1 MGNQRKNGKRGYRLH
16 DERIA
21 YSGGIGSMRTI
32 KYELDGRDKQV
43 VIDALK
49 ADNIALYGSLNLND
63 FLLDPSAPNFLDFWI
78 KTLNSGFSFSKL
90 KQAPADFGKELL
102 SKKFREINGEI
113 REKLDENEWREFVK
127 TGTPKVND
135 EQKLRS
141 QVLRLFREDFRKNVI
156 VGELAEKFAKS
167 KQNKW
172 AIFGLEPIDA
182 SKYPQIELVDGGT
195 GKISRKNAAF
205 YCDTDFREI
214 KSNDRTEILEGV
226 VKFYNKKFR
235 IRENKKNDKTSNRM
249 ALYSLNQGYMPRFLD
264 DFFLFCRGRKFDEFL
279 QNSKE
284 YFNFSDEQIREISR
298 RLNSLADYAE
308 KIPEKPRLIKNWG
321 LYNTEFGGTLES
333 WFSNNCRN
341 SDDAMDQ
348 LKNLDDLLKKIS
360 RKLDEAGESEI
371 REGILAETVELI
383 EGREG
388 KISRKFS
395 EELESYLATLRT
407 DLNYIAQQNVEVHK
421 KLKEIRGAKDENGE
435 SRPIAWQREL
445 GRHIQSSPLFFGENK
460 RALWEQ
466 LRTLKAQIREEIDA
480 LIADTDVNFAD
491 YEIQPR
497 QVESLA
503 FLYERLFSDKNSSR
517 EIREILTQ
525 IDTELGGKFVKFRPR
540 WTTFMPDKNNYTR
553 QKREVL
559 EFAPVE
565 ISRILAIANLP
576 ELFAKISQNLN
587 NEPKNFANFRDAIQL
602 SKTLSAMIVRDQ
614 DKDIQRKVNFHHSQL
629 SGFANLLSKRE
640 IIERYAVQAMNGVQN
655 LLGIDVDSRKY
666 FYKFNEGKFSNIEK
680 FRAVFAKQG
689 NNFRATEAEK
699 FAENAEEKPA
709 LAVRSSRYQTQFLNW
724 FFKSLTGDFKKRKSS
739 LTAGGSFTIVEIPQK
754 IDWSGEEPRIEKNG
768 EDRIFV
774 SQPFTID
781 PPENREFSAEKIA
794 NRYLGVDVGEFALD
808 WCLIEMDGN
817 FAKIL
822 EQGSIADGQ
831 QRSVKKDVKDLRNN
845 QVRATFSAP
854 NTKIA
859 RVRESLIGSFRNQLE
874 SLAIAKNARLTFEYE
889 ISHFQTGGRQIS
901 VVYNSVKKAEV
912 LRKDNYVDIKQAW
925 GGIKRGPSTK
935 PMLVRE
941 FPQYAFEVVAGGT
954 SSFCTNCKRDAY
966 DWLKE
971 NDIKGLM
978 GTEVRPDLGR
988 AKWRDFAKEKISEY
1002 AEDHANFDVN
1012 KALEM
1017 VEIHENADAKIR
1029 EKTSTVDLFI
1039 CPFCGHITHADKQ
1052 AAFNIA
1058 VRGALKDRELEK
1070 YPDRKMPDKLAGDQK
1085 LSRDNMTKWQAN
1097 LEFAPVEL

>member
-43 VIDALK
+43 VIDALVE
-49 ADNIALYGSLNLND
+49 DSRRFYGALNFSD
-63 FLLDPSAPNFLDFWI
+63 FLANPDTPSLLGFWV
-78 KTLNSGFSFSKL
+78 KALSLGFVFANQNSIEREFKKYLGILTREEQVFAKIS
-90 KQAPADFGKELL
+90 D
-102 SKKFREINGEI
+102 KFREN
-113 REKLDENEWREFVK
+113 
-127 TGTPKVND
+127 
-135 EQKLRS
+135 
-141 QVLRLFREDFRKNVI
+141 
-156 VGELAEKFAKS
+156 LAEKAWIDFVFTPQRGVEKKTAEQLKQMIMRLAKKDGDAEIFRGISEEYAENVRTGWTEKEKAELFGVREIPAAVKQNLALSFAVDPNFAKIDETDRT
-167 KQNKW
+167 KFFDEIIAFYEGKVGENLAK
-172 AIFGLEPIDA
+172 IFLGVGNNGGYFNGLFGGLFGLLRENRTEEIARQIDEV
-182 SKYPQIELVDGGT
+182 YGF
-195 GKISRKNAAF
+195 NN
-205 YCDTDFREI
+205 FREVY
-214 KSNDRTEILEGV
+214 DRLEILREYTDKLGEP
-226 VKFYNKKFR
+226 KFVAKWSDYRSDFNGT
-235 IRENKKNDKTSNRM
+235 IESWYSNR
-249 ALYSLNQGYMPRFLD
+249 AGKGDIAHEQLASLD
-264 DFFLFCRGRKFDEFL
+264 K
-279 QNSKE
+279 
-284 YFNFSDEQIREISR
+284 
-298 RLNSLADYAE
+298 
-308 KIPEKPRLIKNWG
+308 
-321 LYNTEFGGTLES
+321 
-333 WFSNNCRN
+333 
-341 SDDAMDQ
+341 
-348 LKNLDDLLKKIS
+348 LLGEIS

-407 DLNYIAQQNVEVHK
+407 DLNYIAQQNVEVHE

-466 LRTLKAQIREEIDA
+466 LRTLKVQIREEIDA

-540 WTTFMPDKNNYTR
+540 WTTFMPDKNNYAR

-640 IIERYAVQAMNGVQN
+640 IIERYAVQAVNGGQN
-655 LLGIDVDSRKY
+655 LLGIDVNSRKY
-666 FYKFNEGKFSNIEK
+666 FYKFNEGKFLNIEK

-689 NNFRATEAEK
+689 NNFRATETENFVK
-699 FAENAEEKPA
+699 NAEEKPA
-709 LAVRSSRYQTQFLNW
+709 LAVRSSRYQTQFLDW

-901 VVYNSVKKAEV
+901 VVYDSVKKAEV
-912 LRKDNYVDIKQAW
+912 LRPGNDVDIKQAW
-925 GGIKRGPSTK
+925 GGIKRGLSTK

-978 GTEVRPDLGR
+978 GTEVRPDLGQ

-1058 VRGALKDRELEK
+1058 VRGALKDR
-1070 YPDRKMPDKLAGDQK
+1070 LAGTFKDGK
-1085 LSRDNMTKWQAN
+1085 IPMGTATREFYTDGEKN
-1097 LEFAPVEL
+1097 LKFAPVEL

>member
-43 VIDALK
+43 VIDALVE
-49 ADNIALYGSLNLND
+49 DSRRFYGALNFSD
-63 FLLDPSAPNFLDFWI
+63 FLANPDTPSLLGFWV
-78 KTLNSGFSFSKL
+78 KALSLGFVFANQNSIEREFKKYLGILTREEQVFAKIS
-90 KQAPADFGKELL
+90 D
-102 SKKFREINGEI
+102 KFREN
-113 REKLDENEWREFVK
+113 
-127 TGTPKVND
+127 
-135 EQKLRS
+135 
-141 QVLRLFREDFRKNVI
+141 
-156 VGELAEKFAKS
+156 LAEKAWIDFVFTPQRGVEKKTAEQLKQMIMRLAKKDGDAEIFRGISEEYAENVRTGWTEKEKAELFGVREIPAAVKQNLALSFAVDPNFAKIDETDRT
-167 KQNKW
+167 KFFDEIIAFYEGKVGENLAK
-172 AIFGLEPIDA
+172 IFLGVGNNGGYFNGLFGGLFGLLRENRTEEIARQIDEV
-182 SKYPQIELVDGGT
+182 YGFD
-195 GKISRKNAAF
+195 N
-205 YCDTDFREI
+205 FREVY
-214 KSNDRTEILEGV
+214 DRLEILREYTDKLGEP
-226 VKFYNKKFR
+226 KFVAKWSDYRSDFNGT
-235 IRENKKNDKTSNRM
+235 IESWYSNR
-249 ALYSLNQGYMPRFLD
+249 AGKGDIAHEQLASLD
-264 DFFLFCRGRKFDEFL
+264 K
-279 QNSKE
+279 
-284 YFNFSDEQIREISR
+284 
-298 RLNSLADYAE
+298 
-308 KIPEKPRLIKNWG
+308 
-321 LYNTEFGGTLES
+321 
-333 WFSNNCRN
+333 
-341 SDDAMDQ
+341 
-348 LKNLDDLLKKIS
+348 LLGEIS

-407 DLNYIAQQNVEVHK
+407 DLNYIAQQNVEVHE

-540 WTTFMPDKNNYTR
+540 WTTFMPDKNNYAR

-640 IIERYAVQAMNGVQN
+640 IIERYAVQAVNGGQN

-666 FYKFNEGKFSNIEK
+666 FYKFNEGKFLNIEK

-689 NNFRATEAEK
+689 NNFRATETENFVK
-699 FAENAEEKPA
+699 NAEEKPA
-709 LAVRSSRYQTQFLNW
+709 LAVRSSRYQTQFLDW

-901 VVYNSVKKAEV
+901 VVYDSVKKAEV
-912 LRKDNYVDIKQAW
+912 LRPGNDVDIKQAW
-925 GGIKRGPSTK
+925 GGIKRGLSTK

-978 GTEVRPDLGR
+978 GTEVRPDLGQ

-1017 VEIHENADAKIR
+1017 VEIHENADVKIR

-1058 VRGALKDRELEK
+1058 VRGALKDR
-1070 YPDRKMPDKLAGDQK
+1070 LAGTFKDGK
-1085 LSRDNMTKWQAN
+1085 IPMGTATREFYTDGEKN
-1097 LEFAPVEL
+1097 LKFAPVEL

>member
-43 VIDALK
+43 VIDALVE
-49 ADNIALYGSLNLND
+49 DSRRFYGALNFSD
-63 FLLDPSAPNFLDFWI
+63 FLANPDTPSLLGFWV
-78 KTLNSGFSFSKL
+78 KALSLGFVFANQNSIEREFKKYLGILTREEQVFAKIS
-90 KQAPADFGKELL
+90 D
-102 SKKFREINGEI
+102 KFREN
-113 REKLDENEWREFVK
+113 
-127 TGTPKVND
+127 
-135 EQKLRS
+135 
-141 QVLRLFREDFRKNVI
+141 
-156 VGELAEKFAKS
+156 LAEKAWIDFVFTPQRGVEKKTAEQLKQMIMRLAKKDGDAEIFRGISEEYAKNVRTGWTEKEKAELFGVREIPAAVKQNLALSFAVDPNFAK
-167 KQNKW
+167 
-172 AIFGLEPIDA
+172 IDETDRT
-182 SKYPQIELVDGGT
+182 KFFDEI
-195 GKISRKNAAF
+195 IAF
-205 YCDTDFREI
+205 YEGKVGENLAKIFLGVGNNGGYFNGLFGGLFWLLRENRTEEIARQIDEVYGFDNFREVY
-214 KSNDRTEILEGV
+214 DRLEILREYTDKLGEP
-226 VKFYNKKFR
+226 KFVAKWSDYRSDFNGT
-235 IRENKKNDKTSNRM
+235 IESWYSNR
-249 ALYSLNQGYMPRFLD
+249 AGKGDIAHEQLASLD
-264 DFFLFCRGRKFDEFL
+264 K
-279 QNSKE
+279 
-284 YFNFSDEQIREISR
+284 
-298 RLNSLADYAE
+298 
-308 KIPEKPRLIKNWG
+308 
-321 LYNTEFGGTLES
+321 
-333 WFSNNCRN
+333 
-341 SDDAMDQ
+341 
-348 LKNLDDLLKKIS
+348 LLGEIS

-407 DLNYIAQQNVEVHK
+407 DLNYIAQQNVEVHE

-480 LIADTDVNFAD
+480 LIADTDVNFAN

-540 WTTFMPDKNNYTR
+540 WTTFMPDKNNYAR

-640 IIERYAVQAMNGVQN
+640 IIERYAVQAVNGGQN

-666 FYKFNEGKFSNIEK
+666 FYKFNEEKFANIEK
-680 FRAVFAKQG
+680 FQAVFMKEM
-689 NNFRATEAEK
+689 NNSSATDDKK
-699 FAENAEEKPA
+699 FTKNRVAEEKPA
-709 LAVRSSRYQTQFLNW
+709 LAVKSSRYQTQFLDW
-724 FFKSLTGDFKKRKSS
+724 FFKEITGDFKKRKSS
-739 LTAGGSFTIVEIPQK
+739 LTAGGSFTIVEISQK

-925 GGIKRGPSTK
+925 GGIKRGLSTK

-978 GTEVRPDLGR
+978 GTEVRPDLGQ
-988 AKWRDFAKEKISEY
+988 AKWRYFAKEKISEY
-1002 AEDHANFDVN
+1002 AKNHANFDVN

-1039 CPFCGHITHADKQ
+1039 CPFCGFITHADKQ

-1058 VRGALKDRELEK
+1058 VRGALKDRELKK
-1070 YPDRKMPDKLAGDQK
+1070 YPDREMPNKLAGDQK
-1085 LSRDNMTKWQAN
+1085 LSKDNMTKWQVD